1 MKRKIINIEEE
12 KGNGCGACGKSCHE
26 GAIVMI
32 NSKAKL
38 IRDDYCDGLGDCLP
52 VCPTGAISVIER
64 EAAPYNEAAV
74 QEKNKKQQ
82 PEVLPFTV
90 RGQKS
95 ERLSTVKIHVLLLTK
110 KVQVS
115 FPSGRYR

>member
-12 KGNGCGACGKSCHE
+12 KCNGCGACAKSCHE

-74 QEKNKKQQ
+74 QEKTRNSSQKFC
-82 PEVLPFTV
+82 LSLV